1 MVIEKTYDF
10 TDGNIF
16 STILPEVNEFSTIL
30 PEIKHE
36 KTTLNVSITYVHIYL
51 HFVDKDVIKT
61 VFTEEESFN
70 S

>member
-1 MVIEKTYDF
+1 MVVEKTYDF
-10 TDGNIF
+10 TDGN
-16 STILPEVNEFSTIL
+16 SFSTIL

-51 HFVDKDVIKT
+51 LFVDKDVIKI